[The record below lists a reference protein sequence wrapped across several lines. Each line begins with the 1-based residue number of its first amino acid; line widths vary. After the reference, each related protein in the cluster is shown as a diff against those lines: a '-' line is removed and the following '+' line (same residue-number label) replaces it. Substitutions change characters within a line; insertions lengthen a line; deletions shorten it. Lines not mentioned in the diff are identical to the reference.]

1 MKREIGSEF
10 YLDAN
15 QELENKA
22 INLDYLDIN
31 IADSAFISTG
41 RSAISFI
48 LKQIKLPEDEKIAL
62 LPPFTCHTVIEPFI
76 DAGYSIYY
84 YRINRDLT
92 CSSELFLEDLENV
105 KPSVVIVHGYFGFD
119 TLKPI
124 KNILQHIKMKG
135 TVVIEDITQTLYSNI
150 KYSDADYYVFSF
162 RKWLAIPD
170 GGAAIST
177 KRSFYYKPF
186 KVDDKLEDKKIEAF
200 HKKHLYINDDFGVK
214 DEFLKLFRE
223 ADNILNNQKCIYAM
237 NPISKL
243 IQANTDISFLRTRRR
258 QNYNILLKFLSNSNI
273 IQPIFDKLPEGIV
286 PLYFP
291 FYIKCDRNKLQ
302 SHLAKNSIYA
312 PIVWPKATYC
322 DGFIDEEAEWIY
334 ENILAIPCDQRY
346 GTDDMKRIVEVIE
359 NYQALLDKDKISAE
373 I

>member
-10 YLDAN
+10 YLDRDAD
-15 QELENKA
+15 LKD
-22 INLDYLDIN
+22 IPIDLDYLDIN
-31 IADSAFISTG
+31 ISDTAFISTG

-76 DAGYSIYY
+76 DAGYKIHY

-92 CSSELFLEDLENV
+92 SNSELFLEDLEDV

-119 TLKPI
+119 TLKAI

-135 TVVIEDITQTLYSNI
+135 TVVIEDITQTLYSSI
-150 KYSDADYYVFSF
+150 RYTDADYYVFSF

-170 GGAAIST
+170 GGCVIST
-177 KRSFYYKPF
+177 KRSFYYKPY
-186 KVDDKLEDKKIEAF
+186 KVDDELQEKKLKAF
-200 HKKHLYINDDFGVK
+200 HAKHLYINNDTGIK

-223 ADNILNNQKCIYAM
+223 ADNILNNQKCIYVM
-237 NPISKL
+237 SPISKR
-243 IQANTDISFLRTRRR
+243 IQANTDINFLRSRRR
-258 QNYNILLKFLSNSNI
+258 QNYNILLRALNATNI
-273 IQPIFDKLPEGIV
+273 IEPIFDKLGEGIV

-302 SHLAKNSIYA
+302 SHLAKNTIYA
-312 PIVWPKATYC
+312 PIIWPKATYC
-322 DGFIDEEAEWIY
+322 DGFIDGESEWIY
-334 ENILAIPCDQRY
+334 ENILALPCDQRY
-346 GTDDMKRIVEVIE
+346 GADDMKRIVEVIE
-359 NYQALLDKDKISAE
+359 NYEALLAEEKISAKT
-373 I
+373 